1 MAKTDAKVVA
11 EKATQVSES
20 GLVLKD
26 TFNIPDVLKAINA
39 KLKSSDD
46 ISDSKFRTSGSLEGF
61 PTNLKDE
68 KSIETLIRAMAS
80 VKVREQSY
88 NEAAVELELDTYP
101 EFRISGSSC
110 KDWKKDIQF
119 RIYVINNKDR
129 IGELEA
135 LRAEASKFI
144 SIEDQKA
151 MFFEKLSGL
160 LK

>member
-1 MAKTDAKVVA
+1 MGKTDAKV
-11 EKATQVSES
+11 VSES

-26 TFNIPDVLKAINA
+26 TFNIPDVLKLINE

-80 VKVREQSY
+80 VTIREDSY
-88 NEAAVELELDTYP
+88 NEAASALELDTFP
-101 EFRISGSSC
+101 VFKLGGCSSE
-110 KDWKKDIQF
+110 DWKKDIQF

-129 IGELEA
+129 IAELEA
-135 LRAEASKFI
+135 LKAEASKFI
-144 SIEDQKA
+144 SVEDQKV
-151 MFFEKLSGL
+151 MFFEKLNGL